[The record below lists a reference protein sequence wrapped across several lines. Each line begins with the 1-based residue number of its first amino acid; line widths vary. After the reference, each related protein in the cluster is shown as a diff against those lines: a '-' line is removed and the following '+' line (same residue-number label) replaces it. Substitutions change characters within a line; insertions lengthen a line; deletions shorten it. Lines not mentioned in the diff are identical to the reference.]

1 MENRIANA
9 SMGRLLSGIVSDAE
23 DLVQQQFA
31 LFKAEVKGEMRE
43 AKQALIPLFAGA
55 GVLFIGAIVLC
66 FAFVYILDAATEL
79 PLWACFAIV
88 AAVLCVGGGIA
99 LAVGLERLR
108 EVPPVA
114 EKTVDELKENVR
126 WLTKPN

>member
-9 SMGRLLSGIVSDAE
+9 SVGRLLSGIVSDAE

-31 LFKAEVKGEMRE
+31 LFKEEVKEEARG
-43 AKQALIPLFAGA
+43 AKQALIPLLAGA
-55 GVLFIGAIVLC
+55 VVLFVGAIVLSLT
-66 FAFVYILDAATEL
+66 FVHILDEATTL
-79 PLWACFAIV
+79 PLWACYAIV
-88 AAVLCVGGGIA
+88 AAVLCIGGGIA
-99 LAVGLERLR
+99 VAVGLERFR

-114 EKTVDELKENVR
+114 EKSVEELKENVR

>member
-31 LFKAEVKGEMRE
+31 LFKAEVKDEVRE
-43 AKQALIPLFAGA
+43 AKKALIPLLAGA
-55 GVLFIGAIVLC
+55 MVLFVGAIVLSLT
-66 FAFVYILDAATEL
+66 FVHILDEATEL
-79 PLWACFAIV
+79 PLWACYAIV
-88 AAVLCVGGGIA
+88 AAVLCIGGGIA
-99 LAVGLERLR
+99 VAIGLERLR

-114 EKTVDELKENVR
+114 EKSVEELKENVR

>member
-1 MENRIANA
+1 M
-9 SMGRLLSGIVSDAE
+9 
-23 DLVQQQFA
+23 
-31 LFKAEVKGEMRE
+31 
-43 AKQALIPLFAGA
+43 
-55 GVLFIGAIVLC
+55 LC